1 MIKKILM
8 FLVILNLFFIQNISS
23 AKINIDKI
31 YDNFL
36 NRIEKDFFWEKKI
49 IYLENIWKTFEKIYK
64 KSDKI
69 YIKNFLERLI
79 FLNNKELKSLK
90 PLSLEFSL
98 PFGEKEA
105 TKEKPLSPE
114 SSLPFG
120 EKGAA
125 KENNIE
131 KILEVQKKLEENIL
145 ENFSVNNNLV
155 FKEHILNLKNNGFEI
170 IFLNEKFEFK
180 SNQKIFRANF
190 KEFYSPLK
198 SNYKLLLNKNK
209 NSKIF
214 VKNKKYFFVENYIL
228 EEKIAYSNSK
238 KYFKKFVTK
247 NTKSFLKESVYYF
260 YDFENFFSSN
270 DKYGFYISD
279 LEKNN
284 FTLKN
289 TLLYFNEN
297 NFSFVKN
304 YKVHKLISENII
316 KNIKNKEKFLNII
329 IEDKKYFKN
338 DDYDNL
344 FLELKKSSEN
354 LTKNFSREEKI
365 EIIYFKIIKKLK
377 YFTWDYRKK
386 REVFSW
392 ILSNKNIDSVCDWYV
407 KLFAYML
414 MFSGIEDFEIKKWYV
429 FNSRDFPNIWHA
441 WLKIWEKYYDPTFD
455 DPIGNN
461 DDIKISEFL
470 YFWLKK
476 DLFYTNR
483 FDYIKKDIFTKYKKI
498 SLKKRE
504 EIVERNLYNLS
515 EKYKNTNLIKTI
527 SYKKELWFE
536 AWEKITV
543 EKLKNKLSFI
553 KVKKYKNTFS
563 FVKNNKKNI
572 VTKIKYFNISDKNA
586 ENLLKQ
592 LKKDFKNSY
601 LLEYKTKSWKVNYY
615 LAFVFEYK

>member
-1 MIKKILM
+1 M
-8 FLVILNLFFIQNISS
+8 
-23 AKINIDKI
+23 
-31 YDNFL
+31 
-36 NRIEKDFFWEKKI
+36 
-49 IYLENIWKTFEKIYK
+49 
-64 KSDKI
+64 
-69 YIKNFLERLI
+69 
-79 FLNNKELKSLK
+79 
-90 PLSLEFSL
+90 
-98 PFGEKEA
+98 
-105 TKEKPLSPE
+105 
-114 SSLPFG
+114 
-120 EKGAA
+120 
-125 KENNIE
+125 
-131 KILEVQKKLEENIL
+131 EENIL

-377 YFTWDYRKK
+377 YFT
-386 REVFSW
+386 
-392 ILSNKNIDSVCDWYV
+392 
-407 KLFAYML
+407 
-414 MFSGIEDFEIKKWYV
+414 
-429 FNSRDFPNIWHA
+429 
-441 WLKIWEKYYDPTFD
+441 
-455 DPIGNN
+455 
-461 DDIKISEFL
+461 
-470 YFWLKK
+470 
-476 DLFYTNR
+476 
-483 FDYIKKDIFTKYKKI
+483 
-498 SLKKRE
+498 
-504 EIVERNLYNLS
+504 
-515 EKYKNTNLIKTI
+515 
-527 SYKKELWFE
+527 
-536 AWEKITV
+536 
-543 EKLKNKLSFI
+543 
-553 KVKKYKNTFS
+553 
-563 FVKNNKKNI
+563 
-572 VTKIKYFNISDKNA
+572 
-586 ENLLKQ
+586 
-592 LKKDFKNSY
+592 
-601 LLEYKTKSWKVNYY
+601 
-615 LAFVFEYK
+615 